1 MHQQRSSLKQAAR
14 QPWSFAAA
22 LSQCGWQVFLRSRVL
37 VFQRRCS
44 CRVLPVGGLGS
55 CAWNLARQETNV
67 NSQIEGRCLCGAVR
81 FIARG
86 EPTEVSWCHC
96 RRHTGAPA
104 SAFVAFRREAY
115 AVSEG
120 EITKFNSSPGRL
132 RGFCARCG
140 STMTCEGVKPYTK
153 FNSISAHSHM
163 KTPPGSD
170 RRNSFLPRNACR
182 GSIRPMIRHAE
193 RSVPETGLRASR
205 HAWSSWR
212 RRAKS
217 TL

>member
-1 MHQQRSSLKQAAR
+1 MVAGFPRSHI
-14 QPWSFAAA
+14 
-22 LSQCGWQVFLRSRVL
+22 L

-55 CAWNLARQETNV
+55 CAWSFARQETNV

-96 RRHTGAPA
+96 QSCRRHTGAPA
-104 SAFVAFRREAY
+104 SAFVAFRRDAY
-115 AVSEG
+115 AVTEG

-140 STMTCEGVKPYTK
+140 STMTCEGE
-153 FNSISAHSHM
+153 A
-163 KTPPGSD
+163 
-170 RRNSFLPRNACR
+170 LPEIQFHI
-182 GSIRPMIRHAE
+182 GTFTHE
-193 RSVPETGLRASR
+193 DASR
-205 HAWSSWR
+205 LRPTKQFFAEERLPWVHPTDDPPR
-212 RRAKS
+212 
-217 TL
+217 